1 MCLMRSQFEDEPD
14 ARKTML
20 RRVTVHPDIQMDLW
34 FEGGRAVVQD
44 VATGVLSYGATG
56 ICALTRALIARS
68 RYSVRTRT
76 DGWCGTYLL
85 G

>member
-1 MCLMRSQFEDEPD
+1 MCLMRTQFDDEPG

-20 RRVTVHPDIQMDLW
+20 RRVTIQPDIQMDLW

-56 ICALTRALIARS
+56 ICALIRALQAREANTPFAHELMAGAELI
-68 RYSVRTRT
+68 Y
-76 DGWCGTYLL
+76 
-85 G
+85 